1 MSNRAVEHMFVGS
14 TSLMIAKTFPL
25 HLLHLNANLK
35 DDMLS
40 VKARLILR
48 IGESMITY
56 PVFLPDISISIIA
69 FS

>member
-1 MSNRAVEHMFVGS
+1 MYIGS
-14 TSLMIAKTFPL
+14 TCLMVAKNFPL

-40 VKARLILR
+40 VKARLI
-48 IGESMITY
+48 ISIVESVITY
-56 PVFLPDISISIIA
+56 PVFLPDISIFIIG

>member
-1 MSNRAVEHMFVGS
+1 MV
-14 TSLMIAKTFPL
+14 AKNFPL

-40 VKARLILR
+40 VKASLI
-48 IGESMITY
+48 ISIVESVITY
-56 PVFLPDISISIIA
+56 PVFLPDISIFIIG